1 LLQFLFSPMLS
12 FGSSSSF
19 LLFSIR
25 IGSNCTSQRHCHTIA
40 HFAAVFPSCSSRPI
54 HLPRYPSPLG
64 LLERQGV
71 SKRRASSRL
80 VGAMTPIHKSACSL
94 FGAALAAAFLFAG
107 CGTPG
112 APLPPSLKLPDPIT
126 DLGATRAGN
135 QVSLTFTMPRKNTDK
150 LLIKGNLPV
159 RICRKQETESC
170 VEVPNSLLLPPGAK
184 AAFTETLP
192 PALAAGLPRSLTYFV
207 ELKNPRGR
215 SAGLSN
221 PAIVLAGQ
229 APVPVAGFSASVRK
243 QGVVLHWTADSESTA
258 VRLQRKLL
266 TPQAESKPQAQ
277 SGLMA
282 PAPEPLEQNLLVEQG
297 EQTGAGL
304 DRALDKDVRF
314 GQVYEYRAQRV
325 TRVIAGGKPLELVSE
340 LSAPVRVEVLDI
352 FPPAV
357 PTGLAA
363 VATAAQAG
371 AQASIDLSWQ
381 PVTDADLAGYI
392 VYRREAGAP
401 NQAWQRI
408 SPAEP
413 LVGPAFHDTA
423 IQPGH
428 TYQYAVAS
436 ISQSGHQSER
446 SAETEETVPNP

>member
-1 LLQFLFSPMLS
+1 MTL
-12 FGSSSSF
+12 
-19 LLFSIR
+19 
-25 IGSNCTSQRHCHTIA
+25 
-40 HFAAVFPSCSSRPI
+40 AAVF
-54 HLPRYPSPLG
+54 
-64 LLERQGV
+64 
-71 SKRRASSRL
+71 
-80 VGAMTPIHKSACSL
+80 
-94 FGAALAAAFLFAG
+94 FLAG
-107 CGTPG
+107 CATPG
-112 APLPPSLKLPDPIT
+112 APLPPSLKLPDPVT
-126 DLGATRAGN
+126 DLAATRAGN
-135 QVSLTFTMPRKNTDK
+135 QVSLAFTMPRKNTDK
-150 LLIKGNLPV
+150 LLLKDNLPV

-170 VEVPNSLLLPPGAK
+170 VEVPNSLLLAPGAK